1 MIKIY
6 QWIQDGKKSLLLGS
20 LHINSK
26 ESKLHDILECNK
38 YSGPKNLK
46 KGRISGIRVEKEAA
60 VLSWVFRIA
69 PILPS
74 YWSQELKGEVLITE
88 MIQA

>member
-1 MIKIY
+1 M
-6 QWIQDGKKSLLLGS
+6 
-20 LHINSK
+20 
-26 ESKLHDILECNK
+26 
-38 YSGPKNLK
+38 KNY
-46 KGRISGIRVEKEAA
+46 RISGIRVEKEAA

-74 YWSQELKGEVLITE
+74 HWSQELKGEALITE